1 MSILDTTGKDA
12 KRKLMKRAKRQGLW
26 PIPEQYHGLPK
37 ESLLRAWSD
46 DTGHAIK
53 YLRLIYD
60 MGHAIRHT
68 QALPPL
74 PLVVQ
79 GVETYAGKAKFKS
92 KPNPVVRAG
101 VAKAAAKREKIHE
114 KPLRGKVERTT
125 IRTNGQQLARTARDF
140 ALVQTNGR
148 MDKDSQHPTAYSTGY
163 RPPSAIVKARFES
176 PDEIKARRG
185 HKRFS
190 TT

>member
-37 ESLLRAWSD
+37 ERLLTVWSA

-53 YLRLIYD
+53 YLRLVYD
-60 MGHAIRHT
+60 MGHLIRHHD
-68 QALPPL
+68 ALPPL
-74 PLVVQ
+74 PIIPHDVSKS
-79 GVETYAGKAKFKS
+79 GKAQFRG

-101 VAKAAAKREKIHE
+101 IAKATASREAIHA

-125 IRTNGQQLARTARDF
+125 IRTNGQQLARTARDYS
-140 ALVQTNGR
+140 LVQTNGR
-148 MDKDSQHPTAYSTGY
+148 MNKDSQHPTAYSTGY
-163 RPPSAIVKARFES
+163 QPPSAIVKARFES